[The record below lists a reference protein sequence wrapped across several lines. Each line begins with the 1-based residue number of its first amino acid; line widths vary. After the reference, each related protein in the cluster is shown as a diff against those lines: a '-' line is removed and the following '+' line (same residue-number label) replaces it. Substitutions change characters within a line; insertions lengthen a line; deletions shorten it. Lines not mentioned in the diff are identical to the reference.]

1 LPHPPELTTIVRAL
15 DDKRAKNI
23 VVLDLTTASETLSYF
38 IVATGESLLQLRAME
53 DEVRHTLKDEGILPR
68 GVEGPSER
76 WVLMDYGDTVVH
88 LMSPDAREFYDLEG
102 LWADAAPLELLV
114 DASS

>member
-1 LPHPPELTTIVRAL
+1 MRAL

-23 VVLDLTTASETLSYF
+23 VVLDLMAASETLSYF

-53 DEVRHTLKDEGILPR
+53 DEVRHTLKGEGILPR
-68 GVEGPSER
+68 GIEGPSER

-102 LWADAAPLELLV
+102 LWADATSLELLA